1 MSIEVELPDGS
12 ILEVDENSTVEDVA
26 YEIGKGLGDDTVA
39 GKIDGELVAKEE
51 EVSDGDE
58 IEIVTEDSDEYIDV
72 LRHSAAHVFAQALK
86 RIYGDEVKLT
96 IGPWTDE
103 GFYYDIEGL
112 ELEQEDFEE
121 IEEEM
126 RKIVEE
132 HLEIKHEKLSR
143 EKAEDFFEDN
153 EYKRQILE
161 EEASNEGQGS
171 SQDGS
176 SASELSEDKVSFYK
190 QGEFKD
196 LCKGPHVS
204 STGEIEAFKLLEI
217 AGAYWRGDEENEML
231 TRIYGTAFP
240 GEKDLEDFMEKRREA
255 EKRDHRRIGQE
266 MDLFSV
272 PEHAPGAPH
281 YHRKGMIIRREL
293 EEYIREKNAELGY
306 EEVWTPELNKANL
319 WKKTGH
325 YEAFKEDGEM
335 FAWEQN
341 DEEYGLKPMNCANH
355 SHIFDSNTRS
365 YKELPIKLSEFG
377 TVNRN
382 EQSGELSGLLRV
394 RVMTQDDGHAY
405 LRKDQIEEE
414 VKAHLEKIIEM
425 YDEFGFD
432 VNFIM
437 ETKPGK
443 AQGPDEL
450 WDEAESSLENAM
462 DEVVGEYEVK
472 PEEGAFYGPKIG
484 VEVED
489 AIGRE
494 WQLGTVQLD
503 FVIPRNYGLKYQ
515 GEDNK
520 EHYPVMIHRAILGS
534 IERFMGVMI
543 EHFAGDFPT
552 WLAPEQVRILPV
564 TDENKEY
571 AEKIREE
578 LSDLRIG
585 IEDRSW
591 TVGKKIQAAHDDNVP
606 YMLIL
611 GDDEEE
617 TQNLSVRDRKE
628 REEDGV
634 GLEEFRK
641 ALKKETEEK
650 KLEPDFLA

>member
-1 MSIEVELPDGS
+1 MSIQVQLPDGS
-12 ILEVDENSTVEDVA
+12 ELEVDENASVEDVA
-26 YEIGKGLGDDTVA
+26 YEIGTGLGDDTVA
-39 GKIDGELVAKEE
+39 GKINGEMVAKEDK
-51 EVSDGDE
+51 VSDGDE
-58 IEIVTEDSDEYIDV
+58 IEIITEDSDEYIEV

-86 RIYGDEVKLT
+86 RIYGDQVKLT

-103 GFYYDIEGL
+103 GFYYDIEGV

-126 RKIVEE
+126 QDIIEE
-132 HLEIKHEKLSR
+132 DLEIKREMLSR
-143 EKAEDFFEDN
+143 EESEEFFEDN
-153 EYKRQILE
+153 EYKRQILN
-161 EEASNEGQGS
+161 EEAGEG
-171 SQDGS
+171 DT
-176 SASELSEDKVSFYK
+176 VSFYE

-204 STGEIEAFKLLEI
+204 STGEVGGFKLLEI

-231 TRIYGTAFP
+231 TRVYGTAFP
-240 GEKDLEDFMEKRREA
+240 SEEELEDFMERRREA
-255 EKRDHRRIGQE
+255 EKRDHRKIGKQ

-281 YHRKGMIIRREL
+281 YHRAGMIIRREL
-293 EEYIREKNAELGY
+293 EEYIREKNEELGY
-306 EEVWTPELNKANL
+306 EEVWTPELNKAEL

-335 FAWEQN
+335 FAWEQ
-341 DEEYGLKPMNCANH
+341 DDIEYGLKPMNCANH

-365 YKELPIKLSEFG
+365 YKDLPIKLSEFG

-437 ETKPGK
+437 ETKPPK

-450 WDEAESSLENAM
+450 WEEAESSLKNAM
-462 DEVVGEYEVK
+462 DEVVGDYEVK

-515 GEDNK
+515 GEDNE

-564 TDENKEY
+564 SDENKEY
-571 AEKIREE
+571 AEKIKEE
-578 LSDLRIG
+578 LGDFRVE
-585 IEDRSW
+585 IEERSW

-617 TQNLSVRDRKE
+617 AENLSVRDRQE
-628 REEDGV
+628 REDGDISV
-634 GLEEFRK
+634 DDFREH
-641 ALKKETEEK
+641 LKSEVDEK
-650 KLEPDFLA
+650 RLQPDFLE

>member
-1 MSIEVELPDGS
+1 MIEVELPDGS
-12 ILEVDENSTVEDVA
+12 SLEVEENSTVEDVA
-26 YEIGKGLGDDTVA
+26 YEIGTGLGDDTVA
-39 GKIDGELVAKEE
+39 GKINGELVAKEE
-51 EVSDGDE
+51 HVSDGDTVH
-58 IEIVTEDSDEYIDV
+58 IVTDQSEEYIEV

-103 GFYYDIEGL
+103 GFYYDIDGVDL
-112 ELEQEDFEE
+112 DQEDFEE

-126 RKIVEE
+126 QNIIEE
-132 HLEIKHEKLSR
+132 DLPIER
-143 EKAEDFFEDN
+143 ELVPREEAEDFFEDN
-153 EYKRQILE
+153 EYKREILD
-161 EEASNEGQGS
+161 EEASEG
-171 SQDGS
+171 
-176 SASELSEDKVSFYK
+176 DKVSFYK

-196 LCKGPHVS
+196 LCKGPHVE
-204 STGEIEAFKLLEI
+204 STGEVEAFKLLEI

-231 TRIYGTAFP
+231 TRVYGTAFSS
-240 GEKDLEDFMEKRREA
+240 EADLEDFMEKRREA

-266 MDLFSV
+266 MELFSI
-272 PEHAPGAPH
+272 PDFSPGAAH
-281 YHRKGMIIRREL
+281 FHRDGMKMRREL
-293 EEYIREKNAELGY
+293 EEYIRQKNKELGY
-306 EEVWTPELNKANL
+306 EEVWTPELNKAEL

-325 YEAFKEDGEM
+325 YEAFKEEGEM

-355 SHIFDSNTRS
+355 SHIFDSGKRS

-377 TVNRN
+377 TVYRN

-394 RVMTQDDGHAY
+394 RGMTQDDGHAY
-405 LRKDQIEEE
+405 IRKDQIEEE
-414 VKAHLEKIIEM
+414 IKKHLQIIIEM
-425 YDEFGFD
+425 YDEFGFN
-432 VNFIM
+432 VNFIL
-437 ETKPGK
+437 ETKPEK

-450 WDEAESSLENAM
+450 WEEAESSLKNAL
-462 DEVVGEYEVK
+462 DEKVDDYVINE
-472 PEEGAFYGPKIG
+472 EEGAFYGPKIG

-503 FVIPRNYGLKYQ
+503 FVIPRNYGLKYV
-515 GEDNK
+515 GEDN
-520 EHYPVMIHRAILGS
+520 EDHYPVMIHRAILGS

-564 TDENKEY
+564 TDDNKAY
-571 AEKIREE
+571 AEKIQKE
-578 LSDLRIG
+578 LSKFRVE

-617 TQNLSVRDRKE
+617 AGNISVRDREE
-628 REEDGV
+628 REEGDV
-634 GLEEFRK
+634 DLEEFRE
-641 ALKKETEEK
+641 ALRQEVEDKS
-650 KLEPDFLA
+650 LEPEFLG

>member
-1 MSIEVELPDGS
+1 MSIQVELPDGS
-12 ILEVDENSTVEDVA
+12 ELEVEENSTVEDVA
-26 YEIGKGLGDDTVA
+26 YEIGTGLGDDTVA
-39 GKIDGELVAKEE
+39 GKINGELVAKEE
-51 EVSDGDE
+51 KVSDGDQ
-58 IEIVTEDSDEYIDV
+58 IEIVTEDSDEYIEV

-86 RIYGDEVKLT
+86 RICGDQVKLT

-103 GFYYDIEGL
+103 GFYYDIDGVD
-112 ELEQEDFEE
+112 LEQEDFEE

-126 RKIVEE
+126 EKIVEE
-132 HLEIKHEKLSR
+132 DLEIER
-143 EKAEDFFEDN
+143 EMLDREEAEEFFEDN

-161 EEASNEGQGS
+161 EEAAAEDQES
-171 SQDGS
+171 SGDTS
-176 SASELSEDKVSFYK
+176 SEDKVSFYK

-204 STGEIEAFKLLEI
+204 STGEVGGFKLLEI

-231 TRIYGTAFP
+231 TRVYGTAFP
-240 GEKDLEDFMEKRREA
+240 SEEELKDFMERRREA
-255 EKRDHRRIGQE
+255 EKRDHRKIGKQ

-281 YHRKGMIIRREL
+281 YHRNGMIIRREL
-293 EEYIREKNAELGY
+293 EEYIREKNEELGY
-306 EEVWTPELNKANL
+306 EEVWTPELNKAEL

-335 FAWEQN
+335 FAWEQ
-341 DEEYGLKPMNCANH
+341 DDIEYGLKPMNCANH
-355 SHIFDSNTRS
+355 SHIFDSGTRS
-365 YKELPIKLSEFG
+365 YKDLPIKLSEFG

-437 ETKPGK
+437 ETKPPK

-450 WDEAESSLENAM
+450 WEEAEASLENAM
-462 DEVVGEYEVK
+462 DEVVGDYEVK

-515 GEDNK
+515 GEDNE

-564 TDENKEY
+564 SDENREY
-571 AEKIREE
+571 AEKVKEE
-578 LSDLRIG
+578 LENFRVD

-617 TQNLSVRDRKE
+617 AENLSVRDREE
-628 REEDGV
+628 REKGDV
-634 GLEEFRK
+634 GLEEFRE
-641 ALKKETEEK
+641 ALREEVEK
-650 KLEPDFLA
+650 KRLRPDFLN

>member
-1 MSIEVELPDGS
+1 MSIEVKLPDGS
-12 ILEVDENSTVEDVA
+12 SLEVEEGSSAEDVA
-26 YEIGKGLGDDTVA
+26 YEIGTGLGDDTVA
-39 GKIDGELVAKEE
+39 AKINGELVARETLVNE
-51 EVSDGDE
+51 GDE
-58 IEIVTEDSDEYIDV
+58 LELVTDQSDEYIKV

-86 RIYGDEVKLT
+86 RLYPDAKLT
-96 IGPWTDE
+96 IGPWTDK
-103 GFYYDIEGL
+103 GFYYDIDGVEIEKE
-112 ELEQEDFEE
+112 ELEE
-121 IEEEM
+121 IEEECHS
-126 RKIVEE
+126 IIEE
-132 HLEIKHEKLSR
+132 DLEIERIKISR
-143 EKAEDFFEDN
+143 EDAEEFFSENRYKQEIMED
-153 EYKRQILE
+153 
-161 EEASNEGQGS
+161 EAAGS
-171 SQDGS
+171 D
-176 SASELSEDKVSFYK
+176 EMTFYQ

-196 LCKGPHVS
+196 LCKGPHVD
-204 STGEIEAFKLLEI
+204 STGEIGGFKLMEI

-231 TRIYGTAFP
+231 TRVYGTAFP
-240 GEKDLEDFMEKRREA
+240 TQKELEDFIERKKEA
-255 EKRDHRRIGQE
+255 EKRDHRKIGKQ

-281 YHRKGMIIRREL
+281 YHRAGMIIRREL
-293 EEYIREKNAELGY
+293 EEYIREKNKELGY
-306 EEVWTPELNKANL
+306 EEVWTPELNKAEL

-325 YEAFKEDGEM
+325 YQAFKEDGEM
-335 FAWEQN
+335 FAWEQ
-341 DEEYGLKPMNCANH
+341 DDIEYGLKPMNCANH
-355 SHIFDSNTRS
+355 SHIFDSGTRS
-365 YKELPIKLSEFG
+365 YKDLPIKLSEFG

-414 VKAHLEKIIEM
+414 VKKHLEKIIEM

-432 VNFIM
+432 VSFIM
-437 ETKPGK
+437 ETKPPK

-450 WDEAESSLENAM
+450 WDEAEQALENAM
-462 DEVVGEYEVK
+462 DEIVGDYEVK

-515 GEDNK
+515 GEDNE

-543 EHFAGDFPT
+543 EHFAGNFPT

-564 TDENKEY
+564 SDENMEY
-571 AEKIREE
+571 AQEVKEQ
-578 LSDLRIG
+578 LSDFRVE

-591 TVGKKIQAAHDDNVP
+591 TVGKKIQAAHDDRVP
-606 YMLIL
+606 YMIIL

-617 TQNLSVRDRKE
+617 AEELSVRDR
-628 REEDGV
+628 EENEDRGFSV
-634 GLEEFRK
+634 KEFRK
-641 ALKKETEEK
+641 HLEEEIEEK
-650 KLEPDFLA
+650 RVSPDFLS

>member
-1 MSIEVELPDGS
+1 MSIEVKLPDGS
-12 ILEVDENSTVEDVA
+12 SLEVQENSTVEDVA
-26 YEIGKGLGDDTVA
+26 YEIGTGLGDDTVA
-39 GKIDGELVAKEE
+39 GKINGELVAKEE
-51 EVSDGDE
+51 KISDGDE
-58 IEIVTEDSDEYIDV
+58 IEIVTVDSDEYIEV
-72 LRHSAAHVFAQALK
+72 LRHSTAHVFAQALK
-86 RIYGDEVKLT
+86 RIYGDQVKLT

-126 RKIVEE
+126 QKIVEE
-132 HLEIKHEKLSR
+132 DLPIEREMLSR
-143 EKAEDFFEDN
+143 EEAKEFFGDN

-161 EEASNEGQGS
+161 EEAAAEDKS
-171 SQDGS
+171 SQGD
-176 SASELSEDKVSFYK
+176 EVSFYK

-196 LCKGPHVS
+196 LCKGPHVD
-204 STGEIEAFKLLEI
+204 STGEIRGFKLLEI
-217 AGAYWRGDEENEML
+217 AGAYWRGNEDNEML
-231 TRIYGTAFP
+231 TRVYGTAFSS
-240 GEKDLEDFMEKRREA
+240 EEELEDFMEKRREA
-255 EKRDHRRIGQE
+255 EKRDHRRIGQQ

-281 YHRKGMIIRREL
+281 YHRAGMIIRREL

-306 EEVWTPELNKANL
+306 EEVWTPELNKADL

-335 FAWEQN
+335 FAWEQ
-341 DEEYGLKPMNCANH
+341 DDIEYGLKPMNCANH

-365 YKELPIKLSEFG
+365 YKDLPIKLSEFG

-405 LRKDQIEEE
+405 LRKDQIEGE

-437 ETKPGK
+437 ETKPPK

-450 WDEAESSLENAM
+450 WEEAENSLENAM
-462 DEVVGEYEVK
+462 DEVVGDYEVK

-515 GEDNK
+515 GEDNE

-543 EHFAGDFPT
+543 EHFAGDFPA
-552 WLAPEQVRILPV
+552 WIAPEQVRILPV
-564 TDENKEY
+564 TDENQQYAKEI
-571 AEKIREE
+571 KEE
-578 LSDLRIG
+578 LDDFRVE

-611 GDDEEE
+611 GDDEEAAE
-617 TQNLSVRDRKE
+617 NLSVRDREE
-628 REEDGV
+628 REEGDI
-634 GLEEFRK
+634 GLEEFRE
-641 ALKKETEEK
+641 ALKEEVEEK
-650 KLEPDFLA
+650 KLKPDFLA

>member
-1 MSIEVELPDGS
+1 MIEVELPDGS
-12 ILEVDENSTVEDVA
+12 ILEVEENSTIEDVA
-26 YEIGKGLGDDTVA
+26 YEIGTGLGDATVA
-39 GKIDGELVAKEE
+39 GKINGELVAKEE
-51 EVSDGDE
+51 TVSDSDE
-58 IEIVTEDSDEYIDV
+58 IEIVTPQSDEYIDV

-103 GFYYDIEGL
+103 GFYYDIDGV

-121 IEEEM
+121 IEKEM
-126 RKIVEE
+126 KKIVKED
-132 HLEIKHEKLSR
+132 LEIEREMISR
-143 EKAEDFFEDN
+143 EDVEEFFEDN
-153 EYKRQILE
+153 EYKREILE
-161 EEASNEGQGS
+161 EEASEG
-171 SQDGS
+171 D
-176 SASELSEDKVSFYK
+176 EISFYK

-196 LCKGPHVS
+196 LCKGPHVE
-204 STGEIEAFKLLEI
+204 STGEVEAFKLMEI
-217 AGAYWRGDEENEML
+217 AGAYWRGDEENKML
-231 TRIYGTAFP
+231 TRVYGTAFDS
-240 GEKDLEDFMEKRREA
+240 EKDLEDFIEKRKEA
-255 EKRDHRRIGQE
+255 EKRDHRKIGQE

-281 YHRKGMIIRREL
+281 YHRAGMRIRREL
-293 EEYIREKNAELGY
+293 EAYIREKNKELGY

-325 YEAFKEDGEM
+325 YEAFKEEGEM
-335 FAWEQN
+335 FAWEQ
-341 DEEYGLKPMNCANH
+341 DDIEYGLKPMNCANH
-355 SHIFDSNTRS
+355 SHIFDSGTRS
-365 YKELPIKLSEFG
+365 YKDLPIKLSEFG

-405 LRKDQIEEE
+405 IRKDQIEGEI
-414 VKAHLEKIIEM
+414 KAHLSKIIEM

-437 ETKPGK
+437 ETKPPK
-443 AQGPDEL
+443 AQGPEEL
-450 WDEAESSLENAM
+450 WDEAESSLKNAM
-462 DEVVGEYEVK
+462 DEIVGDYKVK

-515 GEDNK
+515 GEDNE

-543 EHFAGDFPT
+543 EHFAGEFPT

-564 TDENKEY
+564 SDESTEY
-571 AEKIREE
+571 AEEIKKE
-578 LSDLRIG
+578 LNDFRVE

-591 TVGKKIQAAHDDNVP
+591 TVGKKIQAAHDDRVP
-606 YMLIL
+606 YMIIV

-617 TQNLSVRDRKE
+617 ASEISLRDRFE
-628 REEDGV
+628 NEDRGFT
-634 GLEEFRK
+634 LDEFKDHLRDEIGDK
-641 ALKKETEEK
+641 RLK
-650 KLEPDFLA
+650 PDFLS

>member
-12 ILEVDENSTVEDVA
+12 ILEIEENSKVEDVA
-26 YEIGKGLGDDTVA
+26 YEIGTGLGDDTVA
-39 GKIDGELVAKEE
+39 GKINGELVAKEE

-58 IEIVTEDSDEYIDV
+58 IEIVTDQSDEYIEV

-86 RIYGDEVKLT
+86 TIYGDQVKLT

-103 GFYYDIEGL
+103 GFYYDIEGV

-126 RKIVEE
+126 EKIVEE
-132 HLEIKHEKLSR
+132 DLEIEREMVSR
-143 EKAEDFFEDN
+143 EDAEEFFEEN
-153 EYKRQILE
+153 EYKREILE
-161 EEASNEGQGS
+161 EEAGEG
-171 SQDGS
+171 D
-176 SASELSEDKVSFYK
+176 EVSFYK

-196 LCKGPHVS
+196 LCKGPHVE
-204 STGEIEAFKLLEI
+204 STGEVGGFKLLEI
-217 AGAYWRGDEENEML
+217 AGAYWRGDEKNEML
-231 TRIYGTAFP
+231 TRVYGTAFTS
-240 GEKDLEDFMEKRREA
+240 ESELEDFMERRREA
-255 EKRDHRRIGQE
+255 EKRDHRRIGKE

-281 YHRKGMIIRREL
+281 YHRNGMIIRREL

-306 EEVWTPELNKANL
+306 EEVWTPELNKADL

-325 YEAFKEDGEM
+325 YEAFKEEGEM
-335 FAWEQN
+335 FAWEQ
-341 DEEYGLKPMNCANH
+341 DDIEYGLKPMNCANH

-365 YKELPIKLSEFG
+365 YKDLPIKLSEFG

-414 VKAHLEKIIEM
+414 VKAHLKKIIEM

-437 ETKPGK
+437 ETKPPK

-450 WDEAESSLENAM
+450 WEEAESSLKNAM
-462 DEVVGEYEVK
+462 DEVVGDYEVK

-515 GEDNK
+515 GEDNE

-564 TDENKEY
+564 SDESREY
-571 AEKIREE
+571 AERVKEE
-578 LSDLRIG
+578 FSDFRVE

-617 TQNLSVRDRKE
+617 AKNLSVRDREE
-628 REEDGV
+628 REKDDV
-634 GLEEFRK
+634 GIKEFKK
-641 ALKKETEEK
+641 ALRDEVEEK
-650 KLEPDFLA
+650 KLKPDFLG

>member
-1 MSIEVELPDGS
+1 MSIQVELPDGS
-12 ILEVDENSTVEDVA
+12 ELEVEEHATIEDVA
-26 YEIGKGLGDDTVA
+26 YEIGTGLGDDTVA
-39 GKIDGELVAKEE
+39 GKINSELVAKEE
-51 EVSDGDE
+51 NVSEGDE
-58 IEIVTEDSDEYIDV
+58 IEIVTDQSDEYIQV

-86 RIYGDEVKLT
+86 RIYGDDVKLT

-103 GFYYDIEGL
+103 GFYYDIEGI
-112 ELEQEDFEE
+112 EIEEEDFEE

-126 RKIVEE
+126 QKIVEE
-132 HLEIKHEKLSR
+132 NLEIER
-143 EKAEDFFEDN
+143 EMLPREEAEEFFEDN
-153 EYKRQILE
+153 EYKREILNN
-161 EEASNEGQGS
+161 EAGEG
-171 SQDGS
+171 D
-176 SASELSEDKVSFYK
+176 EVSFYK

-204 STGEIEAFKLLEI
+204 STGEVEGFKLLEI

-231 TRIYGTAFP
+231 TRVYGTAFP
-240 GEKDLEDFMEKRREA
+240 TESKLEDFLEKKREA
-255 EKRDHRRIGQE
+255 EKRDHRKIGKE

-281 YHRKGMIIRREL
+281 YHRAGMTIRREL
-293 EEYIREKNAELGY
+293 EEYIREKNKELGY
-306 EEVWTPELNKANL
+306 EEVWTPELNKAEL

-325 YEAFKEDGEM
+325 YEAFKEEGEM
-335 FAWEQN
+335 FAWEQ
-341 DEEYGLKPMNCANH
+341 DDTEYGLKPMNCANH
-355 SHIFDSNTRS
+355 SHIFDSDKRS

-394 RVMTQDDGHAY
+394 RVLTQDDGHAY
-405 LRKDQIEEE
+405 MRKDQIEEE

-425 YDEFGFD
+425 YDEFGFE

-437 ETKPGK
+437 ETKPPK

-450 WDEAESSLENAM
+450 WDEAETALKNALEEKV
-462 DEVVGEYEVK
+462 DDYEIK

-503 FVIPRNYGLKYQ
+503 FVIPRNYGLKYV
-515 GEDNK
+515 GKDNE
-520 EHYPVMIHRAILGS
+520 EHYPVMLHRAILGS

-564 TDENKEY
+564 TDDNINY
-571 AEKIREE
+571 AREIQEE
-578 LSDLRIG
+578 LDDFRVE
-585 IEDRSW
+585 IESRSW

-617 TQNLSVRDRKE
+617 AGNLSVRDRKE
-628 REEDGV
+628 REESDISV
-634 GLEEFRK
+634 EEFRER
-641 ALKKETEEK
+641 LRDEVEEK
-650 KLEPDFLA
+650 KLRTDFLN

>member
-1 MSIEVELPDGS
+1 MIEVELPDGS
-12 ILEVDENSTVEDVA
+12 ILEVEENSTVEDVA
-26 YEIGKGLGDDTVA
+26 YEIGTGLGDDTKA
-39 GKIDGELVAKEE
+39 GKINGELVAKEE
-51 EVSDGDE
+51 TVSDGDE
-58 IEIVTEDSDEYIDV
+58 IEIVTPQSDEYTDV
-72 LRHSAAHVFAQALK
+72 LRHSAAHVFAQALQ
-86 RIYGDEVKLT
+86 RLHPEAKLT

-103 GFYYDIEGL
+103 GFYYDIDGV
-112 ELEQEDFEE
+112 ELEQSDFEE

-126 RKIVEE
+126 QEIVEE
-132 HLEIKHEKLSR
+132 DLDIERMILPR
-143 EKAEDFFEDN
+143 EEAEDFYADN
-153 EYKRQILE
+153 EYKQEILE
-161 EEASNEGQGS
+161 EEASGGDQI
-171 SQDGS
+171 
-176 SASELSEDKVSFYK
+176 SFYR

-196 LCKGPHVS
+196 LCKGPHVD
-204 STGEIEAFKLLEI
+204 STGEVEAFKLLEI

-231 TRIYGTAFP
+231 TRVYGTAFSS
-240 GEKDLEDFMEKRREA
+240 EKELEEFIEKRKEA

-281 YHRKGMIIRREL
+281 YHRAGMIVRREL

-306 EEVWTPELNKANL
+306 EEVWTPELNKAEL

-325 YEAFKEDGEM
+325 YEAFKKEGEM
-335 FAWEQN
+335 FSWEQ
-341 DEEYGLKPMNCANH
+341 DDIEYGLKPMNCANH
-355 SHIFDSNTRS
+355 SHIFDSGTRS
-365 YKELPIKLSEFG
+365 YKDLPIKLSEFG

-405 LRKDQIEEE
+405 IRKDQIEEE
-414 VKAHLEKIIEM
+414 IKAHLEKIIEM
-425 YDEFGFD
+425 YDEFGFN

-437 ETKPGK
+437 ETKPPK
-443 AQGPDEL
+443 AQGPDAL
-450 WDEAESSLENAM
+450 WDEAEASLKTAM
-462 DEVVGEYEVK
+462 DEVVGDYEVK

-515 GEDNK
+515 GEDNE

-543 EHFAGDFPT
+543 EHFAGEFPT

-564 TDENKEY
+564 SDDNLAY
-571 AEKIREE
+571 AEELKEE
-578 LSDLRIG
+578 LSDFRVE
-585 IEDRSW
+585 IEERSW
-591 TVGKKIQAAHDDNVP
+591 TVGKKIQAAHDDRVP
-606 YMLIL
+606 YMIIV

-617 TQNLSVRDRKE
+617 VSEISVRDRFE
-628 REEDGV
+628 NEDRGFTV
-634 GLEEFRK
+634 KEFRK
-641 ALKKETEEK
+641 HLETEVGEK
-650 KLEPDFLA
+650 RLKPDFFD

>member
-1 MSIEVELPDGS
+1 MIEVKLPDGS
-12 ILEVDENSTVEDVA
+12 TLKIEENSTIKDVA
-26 YEIGKGLGDDTVA
+26 YEIGTGLGEDTVA
-39 GKIDGELVAKEE
+39 GKINGKLAAKEE
-51 EVSDGDE
+51 KVSNGDE
-58 IEIVTEDSDEYIDV
+58 IEIVTPQSEEYIDV
-72 LRHSAAHVFAQALK
+72 LRHSTAHIFAQALK
-86 RIYGDEVKLT
+86 RIYGDQVKLT
-96 IGPWTDE
+96 IGPWTDK
-103 GFYYDIEGL
+103 GFYYDIKGVEI
-112 ELEQEDFEE
+112 EQEDFEE

-126 RKIVEE
+126 EKIIEE
-132 HLEIKHEKLSR
+132 DLKIEREMLPREEAEK
-143 EKAEDFFEDN
+143 FFQNN
-153 EYKRQILE
+153 EYKTQILN
-161 EEASNEGQGS
+161 EEAGEG
-171 SQDGS
+171 
-176 SASELSEDKVSFYK
+176 EEVSFYK

-196 LCKGPHVS
+196 LCKGPHVD
-204 STGEIEAFKLLEI
+204 STGEVGGFKLLEI

-240 GEKDLEDFMEKRREA
+240 SESELEDFMEKRREA
-255 EKRDHRRIGQE
+255 EKRDHRKIGQQ
-266 MDLFSV
+266 MNLFSV

-306 EEVWTPELNKANL
+306 EEVWTPELNKADL

-325 YEAFKEDGEM
+325 YEAFKEEGEM
-335 FAWEQN
+335 FAWEQ
-341 DEEYGLKPMNCANH
+341 DDTEYGLKPMNCANH
-355 SHIFDSNTRS
+355 SHIFDSNKRS

-405 LRKDQIEEE
+405 LKKDQIEDE
-414 VKAHLEKIIEM
+414 VRAHLEKIIEM
-425 YDEFGFD
+425 YDKFGFD

-437 ETKPGK
+437 ETKPEK

-450 WDEAESSLENAM
+450 WEEAENALGNAM
-462 DEVVGEYEVK
+462 DEVIGDYEVK

-489 AIGRE
+489 AIGRK

-503 FVIPRNYGLKYQ
+503 FVIPRNYGLKYT
-515 GEDNK
+515 GKDNE

-543 EHFAGDFPT
+543 EHFAGNFPT

-564 TDENKEY
+564 TDDNIQY
-571 AEKIREE
+571 AEEVKEE
-578 LSDLRIG
+578 LSEFRVE

-591 TVGKKIQAAHDDNVP
+591 KVGKKIQNAHDDNIP

-611 GDDEEE
+611 GDNEEE
-617 TQNLSVRDRKE
+617 SEKISVRDREENEEKE
-628 REEDGV
+628 VNLKEFKKSLREEV
-634 GLEEFRK
+634 
-641 ALKKETEEK
+641 EEK
-650 KLEPDFLA
+650 KLEPEFLQ

>member
-12 ILEVDENSTVEDVA
+12 ILEVEEDTTVEDVA
-26 YEIGKGLGDDTVA
+26 YEIGPGLGDDTVA
-39 GKIDGELVAKEE
+39 GKINGELVAKEE

-58 IEIVTEDSDEYIDV
+58 IKIVTEDSDEYVEV

-86 RIYGDEVKLT
+86 RIYGEEVKLT

-103 GFYYDIEGL
+103 GFYYDIDGINLDE
-112 ELEQEDFEE
+112 EDFEE

-126 RKIVEE
+126 QNIIEE
-132 HLEIKHEKLSR
+132 DLPIEREILSR
-143 EKAEDFFEDN
+143 EEAEEFFEDN
-153 EYKRQILE
+153 EYKREILE
-161 EEASNEGQGS
+161 EEAGEGK
-171 SQDGS
+171 
-176 SASELSEDKVSFYK
+176 EVSFYT
-190 QGEFKD
+190 QGEFSD

-204 STGEIEAFKLLEI
+204 STGEVGGFKLLEI

-231 TRIYGTAFP
+231 TRVYGTAFSS
-240 GEKDLEDFMEKRREA
+240 EDELEEFMERRREA

-266 MDLFSV
+266 MELFSI
-272 PEHAPGAPH
+272 PDFAPGGPH
-281 YHRKGMIIRREL
+281 YHRAGMKIRREL
-293 EEYIREKNAELGY
+293 EEYIREKNEELGY
-306 EEVWTPELNKANL
+306 EEVWTPELNKAEL

-325 YEAFKEDGEM
+325 YEAFKEEGEM

-341 DEEYGLKPMNCANH
+341 ETEYGLKPMNCANH
-355 SHIFDSNTRS
+355 SHIFDSGKRS

-377 TVNRN
+377 TINRN

-394 RVMTQDDGHAY
+394 RTLTQDDGHAY
-405 LRKDQIEEE
+405 IRKQQIEEE
-414 VKAHLEKIIEM
+414 IKKHLQIIIEM

-432 VNFIM
+432 VNFIL
-437 ETKPGK
+437 ETKPPK

-450 WDEAESSLENAM
+450 WDEAEQSLRNAL
-462 DEVVGEYEVK
+462 DEKVDDYEVK

-484 VEVED
+484 VDVQD

-503 FVIPRNYGLKYQ
+503 FVIPRNYGLKYV
-515 GEDNK
+515 GEDNE

-564 TDENKEY
+564 TDENQEY
-571 AEKIREE
+571 AEEIREE
-578 LSDLRIG
+578 LSEFRVE
-585 IEDRSW
+585 IEERSW

-611 GDDEEE
+611 GDDEEDAG
-617 TQNLSVRDRKE
+617 NLSVRDRQE
-628 REEDGV
+628 REGQDVGV
-634 GLEEFRK
+634 EEFRE
-641 ALKKETEEK
+641 ALREEIEEK
-650 KLEPDFLA
+650 RLEPDFLG

>member
-1 MSIEVELPDGS
+1 MSIQVQLPDGS
-12 ILEVDENSTVEDVA
+12 NLEVDENASVEDVA
-26 YEIGKGLGDDTVA
+26 YEIGTGLGDDTVA
-39 GKIDGELVAKEE
+39 GKINGEMVAKEDQ
-51 EVSDGDE
+51 VSDGDE
-58 IEIVTEDSDEYIDV
+58 IEIVTEDSDEYIEV

-86 RIYGDEVKLT
+86 RIYGDQVKLT

-103 GFYYDIEGL
+103 GFYYDIEGV

-126 RKIVEE
+126 QDIIEE
-132 HLEIKHEKLSR
+132 DLEIKREMLSR
-143 EKAEDFFEDN
+143 EKAEEFFEDN
-153 EYKRQILE
+153 EYKRQILN
-161 EEASNEGQGS
+161 EEAGEG
-171 SQDGS
+171 DT
-176 SASELSEDKVSFYK
+176 VSFYK
-190 QGEFKD
+190 QGEFQD

-204 STGEIEAFKLLEI
+204 STGEVGGFKLLEI
-217 AGAYWRGDEENEML
+217 AGAYWRGDEENKML
-231 TRIYGTAFP
+231 TRVYGTAFSS
-240 GEKDLEDFMEKRREA
+240 EEELEDFMERRREA
-255 EKRDHRRIGQE
+255 EKRDHRKIGKQ

-281 YHRKGMIIRREL
+281 YHRNGMIIRREL
-293 EEYIREKNAELGY
+293 EEYIREKNEELGY
-306 EEVWTPELNKANL
+306 EEVWTPELNKAEL

-335 FAWEQN
+335 FAWEQ
-341 DEEYGLKPMNCANH
+341 DDTEYGLKPMNCANH
-355 SHIFDSNTRS
+355 SHIFDSGTRS
-365 YKELPIKLSEFG
+365 YKDLPIKLSEFG

-405 LRKDQIEEE
+405 MRKDQIEGE

-437 ETKPGK
+437 ETKPPK

-450 WDEAESSLENAM
+450 WEEAENALGNAM
-462 DEVVGEYEVK
+462 DEVVGDYEVK

-515 GEDNK
+515 GEDNE

-564 TDENKEY
+564 SDENKEY
-571 AEKIREE
+571 AEKIQEE
-578 LSDLRIG
+578 LGDFRVE
-585 IEDRSW
+585 IEERSW

-617 TQNLSVRDRKE
+617 AENLSVRDRQE
-628 REEDGV
+628 REDGDI
-634 GLEEFRK
+634 GLDEFREH
-641 ALKKETEEK
+641 LQSEVEEK
-650 KLEPDFLA
+650 RLQPDFLE

>member
-1 MSIEVELPDGS
+1 MIQVELPDGS
-12 ILEVDENSTVEDVA
+12 SLEVEENSTVEDVA
-26 YEIGKGLGDDTVA
+26 YEIGTGLGDDTVA
-39 GKIDGELVAKEE
+39 GKINGELVAKEE
-51 EVSDGDE
+51 EVSNGDE
-58 IEIVTEDSDEYIDV
+58 IEIVTDQSKEYTQV

-86 RIYGDEVKLT
+86 RIYGDQVKLT

-103 GFYYDIEGL
+103 GFYYDIEGVDL
-112 ELEQEDFEE
+112 DQEDFEE

-126 RKIVEE
+126 QKIIEE
-132 HLEIKHEKLSR
+132 DLEIEREMLSR
-143 EKAEDFFEDN
+143 EDAEEFFDDN
-153 EYKRQILE
+153 EYKRQILD
-161 EEASNEGQGS
+161 EEAGEG
-171 SQDGS
+171 DT
-176 SASELSEDKVSFYK
+176 VSFYK

-204 STGEIEAFKLLEI
+204 STGEVGGFKLLEI

-231 TRIYGTAFP
+231 TRVYGTAFP
-240 GEKDLEDFMEKRREA
+240 SESELEDFMERRREA
-255 EKRDHRRIGQE
+255 EKRDHRKIGQQ

-306 EEVWTPELNKANL
+306 EEVWTPELNKADL

-355 SHIFDSNTRS
+355 SHIFDSNKRS

-405 LRKDQIEEE
+405 LRKDQIEDE

-437 ETKPGK
+437 ETKPPK

-450 WDEAESSLENAM
+450 WEEAENALGNAM
-462 DEVVGEYEVK
+462 DEIVGDYEVK

-503 FVIPRNYGLKYQ
+503 FVIPRNYGLKYV
-515 GEDNK
+515 GEDNE

-564 TDENKEY
+564 TDRNHDY
-571 AEKIREE
+571 AEEVKEE
-578 LSDLRIG
+578 LSDFRVG

-591 TVGKKIQAAHDDNVP
+591 KVGKKIQNAHDDNVP

-617 TQNLSVRDRKE
+617 SGLISVRDRQE
-628 REEDGV
+628 REEKEVD
-634 GLEEFRK
+634 LEEFKQSLR
-641 ALKKETEEK
+641 EEVGEK
-650 KLEPDFLA
+650 KLETDFLQ